1 MRRLVT
7 LAGKGMVLM
16 IALADVSINPKLDDS
31 WMPDGLPGVV
41 SSVLGTVL
49 IVLAILFV
57 VFCLVFA
64 ANKVFPS
71 MRSSWSADGLY
82 RIIGVV
88 LVAILTVGVAPGIYW
103 ADHHVDPFPGGVN
116 ASSSSWDAAK
126 PDSKLVRNYG
136 VDGAKALIN
145 SGHDFRQVGRQF
157 SEAGKKLSKGNVVGA
172 IGSAASA
179 GGSVVSG
186 IREGAYAVIASVR
199 HRGIAQTVSDGWK
212 VLKNKA
218 GQVGSSVA
226 AWFKGR
232 GRR

>member
-1 MRRLVT
+1 
-7 LAGKGMVLM
+7 MVLM
-16 IALADVSINPKLDDS
+16 IALAEVSISPKLDDS

-41 SSVLGTVL
+41 SSVLGAVL

-82 RIIGVV
+82 RILGVV
-88 LVAILTVGVAPGIYW
+88 LAAMLTVGVGPGIYW
-103 ADHHVDPFPGGVN
+103 ADHHVDPFPGGIS
-116 ASSSSWDAAK
+116 ASSSSWEAAGLDPGMVGK
-126 PDSKLVRNYG
+126 YG
-136 VDGAKALIN
+136 IDGATAIADTRN
-145 SGHDFRQVGRQF
+145 DFRKAGSQLG
-157 SEAGKKLSKGNVVGA
+157 EAGRKLSKGDAGGA

-179 GGSVVSG
+179 GGSLVSG
-186 IREGAYAVIASVR
+186 IREGAHAVIASVR

-218 GQVGSSVA
+218 RQVGSSVA